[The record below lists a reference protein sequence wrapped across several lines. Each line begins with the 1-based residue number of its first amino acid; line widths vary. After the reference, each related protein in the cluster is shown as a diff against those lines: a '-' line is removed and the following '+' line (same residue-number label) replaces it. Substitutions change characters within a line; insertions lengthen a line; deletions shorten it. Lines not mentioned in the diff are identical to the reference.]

1 MEPSHFRV
9 TRVRLKQ
16 YRSLAEADVRL
27 GDLVFL
33 VGPNGAGKS
42 NFLDA
47 LRLVSEGV
55 GGSLEEALRE
65 RGGAPQVR
73 RRAPGHPDRFS
84 VRLSFEGPVEGQ
96 GAVTG
101 TYGVQVA
108 AARRGGFRITRE
120 RCEVTA
126 GGTRAA
132 FRTQDGELTASTE
145 RKLPVPVPGHLLL
158 AGLGRHKAFAA
169 AHAGL
174 AGIRAFSLD
183 PAAMRV
189 QAPPRDGRALLRD
202 GANAAAV
209 LRRLGQVADGEDRRR
224 LDSYLQR
231 IVPGLRGARRRVVSG
246 AETIE
251 FTQDTAGS
259 AHPWKFTAPSVSDGT
274 LRALG
279 VLLALFAPVDGRYGI
294 VAVEEPETALHP
306 AATAVLREALRDAA
320 DRRQV
325 LLTSHSPDLLDHEDI
340 DAATV
345 RAVRAEQGRTTI
357 GKLDEPAA
365 FALRAGLD
373 TAGHLLRTEG
383 LVPHPTPAADAAG
396 SQDAPAAHAADR

>member
-47 LRLVSEGV
+47 LRLVSDGV
-55 GGSLEEALRE
+55 GGSLAEALRE
-65 RGGAPQVR
+65 RGGAAQVR

-84 VRLSFEGPVEGQ
+84 VRLSFEGPDEGR
-96 GAVTG
+96 GPLTG

-108 AARRGGFRITRE
+108 AARKGGFRIARE
-120 RCEVTA
+120 RCEVAA
-126 GGTRAA
+126 GEARAA
-132 FRTQDGELTASTE
+132 FRVADGTLTTSTE
-145 RKLPVPVPGHLLL
+145 RKLPPADPGRLLL
-158 AGLGRHKAFAA
+158 AELGRHKAFAA

-174 AGIRAFSLD
+174 AGIRSFSLD
-183 PAAMRV
+183 PAAMRAP
-189 QAPPRDGRALLRD
+189 APPRDGRALLRD

-209 LRRLGQVADGEDRRR
+209 LHRLRRVADGADLRR

-231 IVPGLRGARRRVVSG
+231 IVPGLRGTRRRVLEG
-246 AETIE
+246 AETVE

-279 VLLALFAPVDGRYGI
+279 VLLALFAPADGRYGV

-306 AATAVLREALRDAA
+306 AAAAVLREALRDAA

-325 LLTSHSPDLLDHEDI
+325 LVTSHSPELLDHEDVE
-340 DAATV
+340 AASV

-357 GKLDEPAA
+357 GELDEPAA
-365 FALRAGLD
+365 FALGAGLD
-373 TAGHLLRTEG
+373 TAGHLLRTGG
-383 LVPHPTPAADAAG
+383 LVPRPTPAADHEPATRTT
-396 SQDAPAAHAADR
+396 AP